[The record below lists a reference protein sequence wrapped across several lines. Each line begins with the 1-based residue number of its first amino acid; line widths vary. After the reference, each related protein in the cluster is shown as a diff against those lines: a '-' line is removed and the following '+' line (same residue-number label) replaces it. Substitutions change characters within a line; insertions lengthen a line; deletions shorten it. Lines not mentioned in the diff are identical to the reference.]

1 MSQGKGAVMGR
12 VELVAVRTE
21 SDAEL
26 VRGLV
31 VSFRSWLRARYPEM
45 KDEIDAYMTG
55 QNLHG
60 DLDNLLVVFNPPEG
74 ECLLARIDDQPV
86 GMVMFKRFD
95 DSTCEMNR
103 MYVTDAARGQGVA
116 RQLCNRLTDRAR
128 TLGYDLMLLTALDRH
143 REALGLYQSL
153 GFVETPDRVA
163 PRAHQICLTL
173 NLT

>member
-1 MSQGKGAVMGR
+1 MGQGKGIVMGI

-21 SDAEL
+21 PDAEL
-26 VRGLV
+26 IRCLV
-31 VSFRSWLRARYPEM
+31 ASFLSWLRARYPEM

-55 QNLHG
+55 QNLHS
-60 DLDNLLVVFNPPEG
+60 DLDHLLDVFSPPNG
-74 ECLLARIDDQPV
+74 ECLLARIDDEPA

-103 MYVTDAARGQGVA
+103 MYVTDVARGKGVA

-128 TLGYDLMLLTALDRH
+128 ALGYDSMLLTALDRH
-143 REALGLYQSL
+143 REALGLYRSL

-163 PRAHQICLTL
+163 PRPHQICMTL
-173 NLT
+173 ELI

>member
-1 MSQGKGAVMGR
+1 MGS

-26 VRGLV
+26 VAGLV
-31 VSFRSWLRARYPEM
+31 ASFLSWLSARYPEM

-55 QNLHG
+55 QNLLS
-60 DLDNLLVVFNPPEG
+60 DLDNLLVVFNPPDG
-74 ECLLARIDDQPV
+74 ECLLAFIDDEPV
-86 GMVMFKRFD
+86 GLVMFKRFD

-128 TLGYDLMLLTALDRH
+128 ALGFDSMLLTALDRH
-143 REALGLYQSL
+143 REALGLYRSL
-153 GFVETPDRVA
+153 GFVETPDLVA
-163 PRAHQICLTL
+163 SRPHQICMTLDLT
-173 NLT
+173 